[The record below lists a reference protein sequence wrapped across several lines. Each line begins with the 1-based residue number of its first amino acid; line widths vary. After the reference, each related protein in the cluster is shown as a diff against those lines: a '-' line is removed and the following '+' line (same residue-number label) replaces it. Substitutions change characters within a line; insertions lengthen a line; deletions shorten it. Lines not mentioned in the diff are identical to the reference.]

1 MRAGHVMFAAVLMAV
16 VLCGGSPAFAQ
27 GGAVGGTIGKT
38 NKAVQGD
45 VPGAKRVP
53 PPKRSSRVH
62 ATQPREPNEA
72 KTGSCG
78 NLAGTW
84 TAVGWWNGV
93 YGRGDVTLNADGTAR
108 HVSGINGHWT
118 CANKKFAINWTGWAS
133 GSGTLAGNS
142 VVDSNGKTMMVRG
155 R

>member
-1 MRAGHVMFAAVLMAV
+1 MRAGHVMFAAGFAAV
-16 VLCGGSPAFAQ
+16 VSFGASPAFAQ

-53 PPKRSSRVH
+53 PAERRRVH
-62 ATQPREPNEA
+62 AKQPQEPGHA
-72 KTGSCG
+72 KTGNCG

-108 HVSGINGHWT
+108 HVSGIKGHWT

-142 VVDSNGKTMMVRG
+142 VVDSNGKAMMVRG